1 MLLVSSTLLAVVSLS
16 GISSAHSH
24 LPAGSIEYN
33 RLETFHKIARRSLA
47 SCHDELSRRDGVYE
61 RAKQRRQRAAN
72 EHRRKRGL
80 PANAPYKRDTSSV
93 LATDH
98 KSNLTGI
105 TNNTA
110 AATLFDGNSS
120 CVLAPE
126 VTQGPYLVDGEYV
139 RWDIREDTDG
149 IDTYVD
155 VQLIDIATCKPV
167 PNVYID
173 FWHANATG
181 VYSGIVANGNGV
193 GTQDASN
200 LNTTFLRGIQAT
212 DQDGVAQ
219 WLTVF
224 PGHYTGRT
232 PHIHIL
238 AHQNATVFN
247 NGTVG
252 SGNAS
257 HVGQFFMDQSLISE
271 VETTAPYASNAQTLT
286 TNEEDSILA
295 QEAGTIDPMLEYVLL
310 GDKIA
315 DGLMMWAAMGIETS
329 AEYSVS
335 PAAFLTPDG
344 GLVNED
350 ATGGGGAPPGGS
362 GAPGGPGGS
371 VTASGSSVTVSG
383 TVTPSADTN
392 SSADTSP
399 QRYFGLLYSMLAV
412 FLTSVSSVL

>member
-1 MLLVSSTLLAVVSLS
+1 MLLVSSTLLAIVSLS

-24 LPAGSIEYN
+24 LPADSIEYN
-33 RLETFHKIARRSLA
+33 RLATFHK
-47 SCHDELSRRDGVYE
+47 

-98 KSNLTGI
+98 KSNVTGI

-181 VYSGIVANGNGV
+181 VYSGIVANGNGI
-193 GTQDASN
+193 GTQEASN

-212 DQDGVAQ
+212 NKDGVAQ

-238 AHQNATVFN
+238 AHQNATVFK

-257 HVGQFFMDQSLISE
+257 HVGQFFMDQSLISK

-315 DGLMMWAAMGIETS
+315 DGLMMGAAMGIDTS

-335 PAAFLTPDG
+335 PAAFLTLNG

-350 ATGGGGAPPGGS
+350 AMGGGGAPPGGS

-392 SSADTSP
+392 SSTDSFP
-399 QRYFGLLYSMLAV
+399 QRYSAFLYLMLAV
-412 FLTSVSSVL
+412 FLTSQYL